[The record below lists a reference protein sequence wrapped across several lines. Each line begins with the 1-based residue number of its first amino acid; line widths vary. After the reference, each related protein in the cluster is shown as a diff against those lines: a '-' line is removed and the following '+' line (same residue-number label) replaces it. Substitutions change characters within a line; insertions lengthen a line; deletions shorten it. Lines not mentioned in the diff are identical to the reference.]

1 MTPDRAGHF
10 EHVLQIRT
18 AVFAGRGTHRTHDDV
33 VIVYP
38 LRKVGSETEPPRLY
52 VAQHHLLQ
60 ARFVYRNHP
69 AAQFLYLPFV
79 DVDAG
84 DVHPHVGETGSR
96 HEPDIPGSHY
106 G

>member
-1 MTPDRAGHF
+1 MINRKSSLFQELT
-10 EHVLQIRT
+10 EHELKAVLMESL
-18 AVFAGRGTHRTHDDV
+18 GPG
-33 VIVYP
+33 
-38 LRKVGSETEPPRLY
+38 ETEPPRLY